1 MARIAGR
8 NGAFYMALT
17 SAGTPSPVAYLSQW
31 SLNFTNDKIEVTAF
45 GDTTKVYVGG
55 LPDCQGTYTGFYD
68 DASVQMYTA
77 ASDSVPRKFYIY
89 PSTLTAT
96 QYWYGTGIFDMS
108 IDLSVDG
115 PAAISGNFAAASVVT
130 KQG

>member
-8 NGAFYMALT
+8 NGTLYMALT
-17 SAGTPSPVAYLSQW
+17 SAGTPSPVAYLAAW
-31 SLNFTNDKIEVTAF
+31 SLNFSNTKIDVTSF
-45 GDTTKVYVGG
+45 GDVTKVYVGG

-77 ASDSVPRKFYIY
+77 ASDSVPRKFYLY

-108 IDLSVDG
+108 IDAAVDG
-115 PAAISGNFAAASVVT
+115 PVAISGGFAAASVAT
-130 KQG
+130 KIG